1 MMYQGIDDMPQ
12 AVWRKI
18 GKAETDLAAIKLLF
32 VKPKKLIKADKKK
45 GAIRLQKIQ
54 DQYFDEI
61 LMDDDL
67 ELKILKYVDLEILR
81 GELMLDP
88 NNGHKKTILRD
99 LERQLESEDKPV
111 DNSDKK
117 YYINK
122 SHLSKYMQFY
132 VDENVVSV
140 REFDSMFRIMIAEYE
155 ALESE
160 RLHKNNIS

>member
-32 VKPKKLIKADKKK
+32 IKPKKLIKSDKKK
-45 GAIRLQKIQ
+45 GKIRLQEIQ

-67 ELKILKYVDLEILR
+67 ELKILKYVDIEILR

-88 NNGHKKTILRD
+88 NNGHKKTLLRA
-99 LERQLESEDKPV
+99 LEMELAASEKPV

-117 YYINK
+117 YYTNK
-122 SHLSKYMQFY
+122 AHLSKYMQFH
-132 VDENVVSV
+132 VDESVVSV
-140 REFDSMFRIMIAEYE
+140 REFDSMFRVMIAEYE
-155 ALESE
+155 AMEAE
-160 RLHKNNIS
+160 RLRKNNIS